1 MKRHRKMGSQE
12 QEIGYINNVTFVYKH
27 KGKYLNLITFVC
39 LFLAF
44 LWVNFDYKNLLKTRI
59 YERISEKSSR
69 LFCFFLTFVLFWTL
83 FE

>member
-39 LFLAF
+39 FWLFF
-44 LWVNFDYKNLLKTRI
+44 G
-59 YERISEKSSR
+59 
-69 LFCFFLTFVLFWTL
+69 
-83 FE
+83 